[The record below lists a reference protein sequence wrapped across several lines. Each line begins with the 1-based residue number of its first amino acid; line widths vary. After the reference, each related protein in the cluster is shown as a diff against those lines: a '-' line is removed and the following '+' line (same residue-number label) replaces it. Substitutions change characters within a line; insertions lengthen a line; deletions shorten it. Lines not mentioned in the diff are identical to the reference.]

1 MRMPQDAKATI
12 SCQTDNVGIQVSLI
26 YAHTAI
32 LQTCFPS
39 FVRDFLKEA
48 IWVYKNTPTCKTK
61 KTNKQTNP
69 HAPHQGLHNTALA
82 QLQGYRA
89 VPLPTAQPRASRTQP
104 PPGPSRTSQR
114 SGGGAKAGR
123 PQPRG
128 SRWLPAGPRARGGRF
143 PASRRPW
150 GALTSRFRPP
160 GSSGSPPRRVA
171 EGRRAAPAR
180 APPAHRRG

>member
-61 KTNKQTNP
+61 
-69 HAPHQGLHNTALA
+69 
-82 QLQGYRA
+82 
-89 VPLPTAQPRASRTQP
+89 
-104 PPGPSRTSQR
+104 
-114 SGGGAKAGR
+114 
-123 PQPRG
+123 
-128 SRWLPAGPRARGGRF
+128 
-143 PASRRPW
+143 
-150 GALTSRFRPP
+150 
-160 GSSGSPPRRVA
+160 
-171 EGRRAAPAR
+171 
-180 APPAHRRG
+180 